1 MSAWLSQQR
10 AAFVD
15 ALRRLAVSPLNTLLS
30 LLVIAIA
37 LALPAAGWLAVDNLR
52 LAAGNAA
59 QVQQISIFLK
69 SEAGT
74 RDIAEI
80 ERRLR
85 DADIG
90 SFRFVSRDEAL
101 KRLQT
106 REGMGD
112 LAAGLPRN
120 PLPDA
125 FIVDAANSEPQAL
138 EDAAR
143 TFAGWPKVEH
153 VQLDAAWVRRFDAF
167 LRIARLTVGLVGM
180 IFAAGLVAV
189 TFNTIRLQILAHAA
203 EIEVARLIG
212 AADDFI
218 RRPFQYY
225 GALQGGLGGLLAAA
239 LVAAGGQLLAGP
251 AGELAALYG
260 GNFALHG
267 PSPREIAALAGAGAL
282 LGWIGAQISVALHLR
297 RFG

>member
-1 MSAWLSQQR
+1 MSAWIAQQR
-10 AAFVD
+10 AAFAD
-15 ALRRLAVSPLNTLLS
+15 ALRRLAASPLNTALS
-30 LLVIAIA
+30 LFVIAIA
-37 LALPAAGWLAVDNLR
+37 LALPAAGWLAIDNLR

-69 SEAGT
+69 SEAGA

-85 DADIG
+85 DADVG
-90 SFRFVSRDEAL
+90 SFRFVARDEAL

-138 EDAAR
+138 EDAAK
-143 TFAGWPKVEH
+143 TFADWPKVEH
-153 VQLDAAWVRRFDAF
+153 VQLDSAWVRRFDAF
-167 LRIARLTVGLVGM
+167 LRIARLTVSLVGA
-180 IFAAGLVAV
+180 IFAAGLVAI

-225 GALQGGLGGLLAAA
+225 GALQGGFGGLLAAA
-239 LVAAGGQLLAGP
+239 LVAGGGQLLAGP
-251 AGELAALYG
+251 AGELAELYG
-260 GNFALHG
+260 GSFALHG
-267 PSPREIAALAGAGAL
+267 PSATEIAVLCGGGAL

-297 RFG
+297 QVG